1 MQLNKNGT
9 SFAKKKKKIGTC
21 VTPVLTRNN
30 ARVGT
35 GIDCGPV
42 DVTIRNAIG
51 LEKMFW

>member
-1 MQLNKNGT
+1 L
-9 SFAKKKKKIGTC
+9 KKKIGTC

-35 GIDCGPV
+35 GIDCDLV

-51 LEKMFW
+51 HEKMVW